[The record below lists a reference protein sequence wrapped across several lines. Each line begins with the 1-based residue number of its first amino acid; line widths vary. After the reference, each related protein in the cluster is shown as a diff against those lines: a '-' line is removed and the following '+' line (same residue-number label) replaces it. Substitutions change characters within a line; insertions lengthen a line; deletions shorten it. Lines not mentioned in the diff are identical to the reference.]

1 MKRHELIA
9 HMQREGCQLIR
20 DGSRH
25 TIYRNPAN
33 GAKAPEPQHVEIDNR
48 LATKICQQLS
58 IAPIR

>member
-1 MKRHELIA
+1 
-9 HMQREGCQLIR
+9 MQREGCQLIR

-48 LATKICQQLS
+48 LGTKICQQVS